1 MISPEKLRQMHGC
14 LKRMSKDL
22 AWGYDDE
29 RIAIQGRTQGEPP
42 TQPIADTSVVD
53 WQGCQRKRL
62 DGDYMDAVRG
72 GRAGGTTK
80 TV

>member
-42 TQPIADTSVVD
+42 TQPIADTS
-53 WQGCQRKRL
+53 QRKRL